1 MKQIKHLQNFK
12 VSLKRSNQKEK
23 TRKRNHLDIKAELE
37 ELENKTPKPTE
48 KGERK
53 MGKDIEVRSKLNAF
67 IRSEGTEK
75 EGLKTVD
82 GVR

>member
-1 MKQIKHLQNFK
+1 
-12 VSLKRSNQKEK
+12 
-23 TRKRNHLDIKAELE
+23 
-37 ELENKTPKPTE
+37 
-48 KGERK
+48 

-82 GVR
+82 GGALIPNELLAPQKNLQKKRACCHL